1 VQNTLSMQLIYENF
15 LVCLFKD
22 EDVSTNSMKYQWW
35 IDAISKIYKQT
46 YQYVIILNAT
56 CIKSDL
62 LSKTESNIVWQVRDY
77 CKYLT
82 NTNHDLNGF
91 STKK

>member
-1 VQNTLSMQLIYENF
+1 MSA
-15 LVCLFKD
+15 
-22 EDVSTNSMKYQWW
+22 NSMKYQWW

-62 LSKTESNIVWQVRDY
+62 LSKQNLFKMSLKYTYVNIEHYVTSSRLLQIFN
-77 CKYLT
+77 K
-82 NTNHDLNGF
+82 H
-91 STKK
+91 